1 MTHSDTRPRAFSRSL
16 LSIALGGC
24 LAMAA
29 PALLAQ
35 STAATIRGQVMV
47 DSTPA
52 TDARVT
58 AVNTATG
65 LTRSVQVSGNGN
77 YNVVGLPPGTYRL
90 QVEANGQSTSQTV
103 TVAVGQTATL
113 NLGVGGVAE
122 TATTGETQDLE
133 TVSVTAPAA
142 VETKTSEVATYV
154 SQKQIDSLP
163 QNSRNFL
170 SFADI
175 VPGVTVSNSPTGASI
190 RSGAQVSNAVNVFI
204 DGVGQKDYVLKGGI
218 SGQDST
224 PGNPFPQLGIAE
236 YKVVSSNYK
245 AEYDQLSSAG
255 ISAVTKS
262 GTNEFEGQFFW
273 DNTAQDFRAKTADEN
288 YRGRDKVRSGTEHY
302 GVAIG
307 GPILMDRLHYFVTYE
322 AKEIDRV
329 ASITPGRNRSIDSLP
344 SPYREEALATT
355 GSPFKED
362 LFFGKLSWTPGDA
375 HLVEFTAKYR
385 EEDDIVGVDGIN
397 TFQYGTSRAGE
408 ETRLDLRY
416 QYSAENWLNDAHIT
430 FEDATF
436 GPQPLTIAPGRRL
449 LIPAEGQETVNNP
462 NMSAILNIGGG
473 PDQQQ
478 KGQKGL
484 GFQNDFTWFGFEGHT
499 IKAGIKYK
507 QVDISALQ
515 RSPPNAQYFYD
526 LSRNID
532 VPYQVQFTASGLGT
546 AQAVVSEN
554 EQLGLYIQDDWEATD
569 RLTINLGVR
578 WDYETTPSYED
589 HVTPQAVLDA
599 LAASPGLNAPGV
611 DYDYRQFVSTGNERS
626 ATKGNFQPRVGFS
639 YDFSGDESFV
649 LFGGAGRSYN
659 RNQFDYLAREQYG
672 LAFQRYTYQFN
683 QPGHVCRTSSPQ
695 SCLDWDPSYLD
706 QARLDQLAAAA
717 PNVGSEVFLIDNDLK
732 TPYSDQFSLGVRNVF
747 EMGGQSWNSSATLL
761 HVLSHDGILFTAGN
775 RRDDG
780 SFYEPGRTF
789 GGIPP
794 ANLPGFGRLLIGRN
808 AVETRLNSVLLSL
821 DKPFTNDSGWG
832 TTIAYT
838 YSDAVENRNNSDTFS
853 FDYRDLD
860 DVAFTR
866 AIGIPRHRLVT
877 TGIYD
882 IGWGMTLSGKF
893 EISSPAARESQNCI
907 AIDTFNCFFDSYY
920 PDTSVGFKQFDVA
933 LQKEWDT
940 GTDIK
945 LRVRADVLNVFN
957 WYNWTDYI
965 DFRGDGRDPS
975 VPGSVARPNEDFGR
989 RNPDSFAT
997 AFPPRTFKLTFG
1009 INW

>member
-1 MTHSDTRPRAFSRSL
+1 MTRPQPHTRALTRSL
-16 LSIALGGC
+16 LSLALGGC
-24 LAMAA
+24 LAVAA

-47 DSTPA
+47 DSAPA

-65 LTRSVQVSGNGN
+65 LSRSVQVFGNGN
-77 YNVVGLPPGTYRL
+77 YNVAGLPPGTYRL

-122 TATTGETQDLE
+122 SAPAGDAQNLD
-133 TVSVTAPAA
+133 TVTVTAAA
-142 VETKTSEVATYV
+142 VVETKTSEVATYV
-154 SQKQIDSLP
+154 SQKQIETLP

-175 VPGVTVSNSPTGASI
+175 VPGVTVRNSPTGASI

-262 GTNEFEGQFFW
+262 GTNEFEGEFFW
-273 DNTAQDFRAKTADEN
+273 DYTAQDFRAKTADEN
-288 YRGRDKVRSGTEHY
+288 FRGRDKVNSGTEHY

-307 GPILMDRLHYFVTYE
+307 GPIVMDRLHYFVTYE

-329 ASITPGRNRSIDSLP
+329 ASIVPGRNRPIDSLP

-397 TFQYGTSRAGE
+397 TYQFGTTRAGE

-449 LIPAEGQETVNNP
+449 GLPQVGQEAQNNP
-462 NMSAILNIGGG
+462 NMDAILNIGGG
-473 PDQQQ
+473 PDQQD
-478 KGQKGL
+478 KGQKGI

-507 QVDISALQ
+507 DVEISALQ
-515 RSPPNAQYFYD
+515 RSPPNPQYFFD
-526 LSRNID
+526 LSRTLD

-546 AQAVVSEN
+546 AEPVRSDN
-554 EQLGLYIQDDWEATD
+554 RQLGLYIQDDWDVTD
-569 RLTINLGVR
+569 RLTLNLGVR
-578 WDYETTPSYED
+578 WDYETSPSYED
-589 HVTPQAVLDA
+589 HVTPQAVVDA
-599 LAASPGLNAPGV
+599 LEASPGLNAPGV
-611 DYDYRQFVSTGNERS
+611 DYDYRQFVSTGNNRS
-626 ATKGNFQPRVGFS
+626 AEKGNFQPRLGFS
-639 YDFSGDESFV
+639 YDFAGDESFV

-672 LAFQRYTYQFN
+672 LAFQRYTYFFS
-683 QPGHVCRTSSPQ
+683 QPGHVCDPATQ
-695 SCLDWDPSYLD
+695 QNCLAWDPAYLD
-706 QARLDQLAAAA
+706 QARLDELAAAN

-747 EMGGQSWNSSATLL
+747 EMMGNSWNSSATLL

-821 DKPFTNDSGWG
+821 DKPYTNDSGWG

-838 YSDAVENRNNSDTFS
+838 YNDAKENRANSDTFS
-853 FDYRDLD
+853 FDYRDLED
-860 DVAFTR
+860 TPFTR
-866 AIGIPRHRLVT
+866 ALDIPRHRLVT
-877 TGIYD
+877 TGIVD
-882 IGWGMTLSGKF
+882 IGWGLTLSGKL
-893 EISSPAARESQNCI
+893 ELSSPVARNSVNCV
-907 AIDTFNCFFDSYY
+907 AIDSLNCFFDPYY
-920 PDTSVGFKQFDVA
+920 PDTTIGYKQFDLA
-933 LQKEWDT
+933 LQREWDT
-940 GTDIK
+940 GTDIRF
-945 LRVRADVLNVFN
+945 RVRADVLNVFN

-965 DFRGDGRDPS
+965 DDRGAGRDPN
-975 VPGSVARPNEDFGR
+975 VPGSVARPNANFGI
-989 RNPDSFAT
+989 RNPNSFAT